1 MNIDGVKIKTIN
13 LSNPREKLEIKNF
26 LEHQNI
32 SLEKDVEYTIALY
45 DEMNLVGTGS
55 LSGKVLKCIAVDSNY
70 QGKGLS
76 NMIVSHLVSEAYF
89 RGNTHLFIYTK
100 PVNLN
105 MFRDMGFY
113 KIEEVKDQVVL
124 LENDHEGINK
134 YIENLLKYKKEGKI
148 ISSIVM
154 NCNPFTIG
162 HKYLIQKAALE
173 SDFVHVFIVWE
184 DKSVFPANIRYNLV
198 KEGTKHLSNVIIH
211 KGEDYII
218 SSSTFPSYFLK
229 ESSDI
234 VRIHAE
240 LDIKIFAKYIAPSLG
255 INRRYVGEEPYCL
268 VTREY
273 NEVMKEEFPKFNI
286 DLVEVPRVK
295 TDNTAISA
303 SRVREIIK
311 VGDLELLKDI
321 VPLSTYEYLLSKDGQ
336 KIVGK
341 IQSTNLKN

>member
-13 LSNPREKLEIKNF
+13 LSNPRERLAIKNF
-26 LEHQNI
+26 LEHQDI

-45 DEMNLVGTGS
+45 DELNLVGTGS
-55 LSGKVLKCIAVDSNY
+55 LSDKVLKCIAVDSNY
-70 QGKGLS
+70 QGVGLS

-89 RGNTHLFIYTK
+89 RGKTHLFIYTK
-100 PVNLN
+100 PVNFN

-113 KIEEVKDQVVL
+113 KIEEVRDQVVL

-134 YIENLLKYKKEGKI
+134 YIESLIKYKKNGKI

-154 NCNPFTIG
+154 NCNPFTKG
-162 HKYLIQKAALE
+162 HKYLIEKAASE

-184 DKSVFPANIRYNLV
+184 DKSIFPANIRYNLV
-198 KEGTKHLSNVIIH
+198 KEGIKHLSNVIIH
-211 KGEDYII
+211 KGKDYII

-240 LDIKIFAKYIAPSLG
+240 LDITIFAKHIAPPLG

-273 NEVMKEEFPKFNI
+273 NEVMKEELPKFNI
-286 DLVEVPRVK
+286 DLVEVPRIK

-311 VGDLELLKDI
+311 AGDLELLKNI
-321 VPLSTYEYLLSKDGQ
+321 VPNSTYEYLLSEDG
-336 KIVGK
+336 KNIVDK
-341 IQSTNLKN
+341 IQSAKW